1 MGVAERR
8 LREKSRRRNAILK
21 AAKRLI
27 SKHGVEGMSMNQL
40 ADATELNKATLYLYF
55 TDKDDLIDA
64 VVFEGLTALEKTF
77 READRRPLSGFDSV
91 LNLVQANFAFYKQ
104 HPVYFYAMNHQER
117 RSETRRLRAPLAEK
131 GNDAAARIF
140 NSMAEG
146 LRQGI
151 DDGSIRREVNINV
164 VLVLLYAQI
173 YGVMHTIYAKEDVYK
188 DVFGLDPAIIER
200 SALDTIGSYLKTG
213 SRPKRRKR

>member
-8 LREKSRRRNAILK
+8 LREKSQRRNAILK

-40 ADATELNKATLYLYF
+40 ADATELNKATIYLYF

-64 VVFEGLTALEKTF
+64 VVLEGITLLEKAF
-77 READRRPLSGFDSV
+77 EESDRPSLSGLDR
-91 LNLVQANFAFYKQ
+91 LLGLVRANFAFYKR

-117 RSETRRLRAPLAEK
+117 RSETRRLRTPLAEK
-131 GNDAAARIF
+131 GNDAATRIF
-140 NSMAEG
+140 ERMAEG

-151 DDGSIRREVNINV
+151 EDGSVRREININV
-164 VLVLLYAQI
+164 ILVLLYAQI
-173 YGVMHTIYAKEDVYK
+173 YGVMHTVYSKEDVYR
-188 DVFGLDPAIIER
+188 DVLGVDPATIEQ
-200 SALDTIGSYLKTG
+200 SALETIRYYLKTG
-213 SRPKRRKR
+213 DQPLRKKR

>member
-8 LREKSRRRNAILK
+8 LREKSQRRNAILK

-55 TDKDDLIDA
+55 TDKDDLVDA
-64 VVFEGLTALEKTF
+64 VVFEGLTALEKKF
-77 READRRPLSGFDSV
+77 QEADRPSLSGLDRLLS
-91 LNLVQANFAFYKQ
+91 LVRANFAFYSQ

-117 RSETRRLRAPLAEK
+117 RSATERMKAPLADK

-140 NSMAEG
+140 DRMAEG

-151 DDGSIRREVNINV
+151 DDGSVRREVNINL

-173 YGVMHTIYAKEDVYK
+173 YGVTHTIYSKEDVYK
-188 DVFGLDPAIIER
+188 DVFGLDPAIIEQ
-200 SALDTIGSYLKTG
+200 SAVETIGYYLRAG
-213 SRPKRRKR
+213 NQPKRRKR